1 MDRLGVCVIGA
12 GGAVSS
18 TIMAGVALMK
28 KGLVPRHGMIT
39 ETGVAKDLDQ
49 LRQGVEKAADS
60 VPSLARPVCASER
73 RRMLQSACGLR

>member
-39 ETGVAKDLDQ
+39 ETGVAKDLDVAPLDGLVFGGWD
-49 LRQGVEKAADS
+49 LRADN
-60 VPSLARPVCASER
+60 ASWSTR
-73 RRMLQSACGLR
+73 